1 LEEHEGE
8 GEEGE
13 DEPNVEV
20 QEEVPEVEGPRLSAV
35 QVGAAGFGEDVV
47 LDNVPR
53 DDLKLFVEKSVDGR
67 VASLELC

>member
-8 GEEGE
+8 GEKGE

-20 QEEVPEVEGPRLSAV
+20 QEEVPEVEGPRLGAV
-35 QVGAAGFGEDVV
+35 QIGAAGLGEDVV